1 MRYTPYFV
9 AATLLL
15 FSSACSNDQREP
27 SFVSEAHAATTKQN
41 DYGWKTE
48 AHFPASE
55 NGAVYEF
62 N

>member
-9 AATLLL
+9 AAALLL
-15 FSSACSNDQREP
+15 LSSACSNDQREP
-27 SFVSEAHAATTKQN
+27 SFVSEARAATAKQN

-48 AHFPASE
+48 AHFPASD
-55 NGAVYEF
+55 AVVFEY